1 MSESQVTYRVE
12 DGVGIITL
20 NRPDKLNAWTG
31 DMDEGVYGF
40 MQEASADDA
49 VHVILFTGAGRGFC
63 AGADMENL
71 KQIQS
76 RGSQG
81 SSGMKAEQI
90 DRRIERDVPA
100 DFGLRYSYFPSVP
113 KPVIGAINGVTAG
126 IGMVIALYCDVRLW
140 SDAARMT
147 TVFAKR
153 GLIAEHGVAWMLE
166 RLIGPSRAADLLFSA
181 RFVHAD
187 EALTLGIANAVYP
200 AASFE
205 QDALGYAKQMA
216 NTVSPRSLRV
226 MKRQLW
232 NDVFSSL
239 ADAVERGNQ
248 EMVASFDSED
258 FKEGLAHFLEKREPR
273 FTGR

>member
-1 MSESQVTYRVE
+1 MSAEQVTYRIE

-20 NRPDKLNAWTG
+20 NRPEKLNAWTG
-31 DMDEGVYGF
+31 AMDEGVYGF
-40 MQEASADDA
+40 MKDASADDA
-49 VHVILFTGAGRGFC
+49 VRVILFTGAGRGFC

-71 KQIQS
+71 QQIQS
-76 RGSQG
+76 GGSQG
-81 SSGMKAEQI
+81 SQGMSAKEP
-90 DRRIERDVPA
+90 DRRIEPDVPA
-100 DFGLRYSYFPSVP
+100 DFGARYTYFPSVP
-113 KPVIGAINGVTAG
+113 KPVIGAINGVAAG
-126 IGMVIALYCDVRLW
+126 IGMVIPLYCDIRLW

-153 GLIAEHGVAWMLE
+153 GLIAEYGVAWMLE
-166 RLIGPSRAADLLFSA
+166 RLIGPARAADLLFSA
-181 RFVHAD
+181 RFIHAE
-187 EALTLGIANAVYP
+187 EALAIGLANAVYP

-239 ADAVERGNQ
+239 NDAVERGKR

-258 FKEGLAHFLEKREPR
+258 FKEGLAHYLEKREPR